1 MGMNGKSKGKFKRLR
16 IFNGIMGVFH
26 LFQSILILFLS
37 NSFAIPVLNSFR
49 TGPPGSGVEE
59 MATEILVDLRI
70 GPLIAVF
77 LLISAVAHF
86 LLASVLYDW
95 YVKNLKENINQL
107 RWIEY
112 SFSAS
117 IMIVVIAMLTGIMDL
132 AALVLLFVVNASM
145 ILFGWMMELYN
156 QKTEETKWFPFV
168 CGCIAGAAP
177 WIAIGIRLLTAY
189 LEPASSVPGFVI
201 VIFISIGI
209 FFNVF
214 ALNQL
219 LQYKKIGPW
228 KDYLFGE
235 KMYIVLSLVA
245 KSALAW
251 QVFAGTLAG

>member
-1 MGMNGKSKGKFKRLR
+1 MSGGEESKFRRLR
-16 IFNGIMGVFH
+16 LFNGVMGVFH
-26 LFQSILILFLS
+26 LFQSILILILS
-37 NSFAIPVLNSFR
+37 NSFAIPILTTFR

-59 MATEILVDLRI
+59 MATEILIDVRI
-70 GPLIAVF
+70 GPLVALF

-95 YVKNLKENINQL
+95 YVKNLKKGINKL

-117 IMIVVIAMLTGIMDL
+117 IMIVAIALLTGILDL

-156 QKTEETKWFPFV
+156 QKTEETRWFPFIA
-168 CGCIAGAAP
+168 GCIAGAAP
-177 WIAIGIRLLTAY
+177 WIAIGIRLLSAY
-189 LEPASSVPGFVI
+189 LEPASSIPGFVI
-201 VIFISIGI
+201 AIFISIGI
-209 FFNVF
+209 FFNIF

-219 LQYKKIGPW
+219 LQYKKVGPW